1 YQRVRH
7 LDAGN
12 SRAMTGFS
20 LIADRYLK
28 LARKKF
34 NDGRDD
40 KARRY
45 VELGLG
51 VKSDHAELLAFRKR
65 LAEQDGS
72 VGKSVGRLFRRA
84 KGIFN

>member
-1 YQRVRH
+1 MHV
-7 LDAGN
+7 DPGN
-12 SRAMTGFS
+12 SQARTGFS
-20 LIADRYLK
+20 LIADRYLA

-34 NDGRDD
+34 NDGRDK
-40 KARRY
+40 KARHY

-51 VKSDHAELLAFRKR
+51 VKNDHAALLAFRDR
-65 LAEQDGS
+65 LKEQDGS